1 MEDTLQWP
9 KVKKTNNDLQYNAEK
24 VKDWDTELH

>member
-9 KVKKTNNDLQYNAEK
+9 TETKTHNDLQYNAEK
-24 VKDWDTELH
+24 VKDWATELH